1 MENVQQFIFRNE
13 PGDRYL
19 GSVSNLMQNLFEYA
33 ESKID
38 SPAPTSPDPNLS
50 PKSRARSASA
60 VYENPHRPYVA
71 LSVFRMCILADPL
84 MEEFF
89 DSDLTNS
96 WKLEVLIAE
105 EKIKPAGPAGWL
117 GGIVSAVLT
126 DENKVSQCG
135 ARLNAFLTVHSH
147 RNVSTASQTK
157 WENASKYRQSR
168 TAPHLAKPTHQ
179 SNHKHETPCS
189 LLLQAETRAP
199 TNLSLKSLKLL
210 STPCQQLP

>member
-1 MENVQQFIFRNE
+1 
-13 PGDRYL
+13 
-19 GSVSNLMQNLFEYA
+19 MQNLFEFA

-38 SPAPTSPDPNLS
+38 SPALGSPDPSLS
-50 PKSRARSASA
+50 PKSRARSASV

-105 EKIKPAGPAGWL
+105 EKIKAAGPAGWL

-126 DENKVSQCG
+126 DENKVGESG
-135 ARLNAFLTVHSH
+135 VSGELFLTLHFR

-157 WENASKYRQSR
+157 LENVLKYKQSR
-168 TAPHLAKPTHQ
+168 TAPPLVRPTRR
-179 SNHKHETPCS
+179 SNLKHETRYSPRR
-189 LLLQAETRAP
+189 LAEIRARINLFLQ
-199 TNLSLKSLKLL
+199 SLKLRSIL
-210 STPCQQLP
+210 CQRLP